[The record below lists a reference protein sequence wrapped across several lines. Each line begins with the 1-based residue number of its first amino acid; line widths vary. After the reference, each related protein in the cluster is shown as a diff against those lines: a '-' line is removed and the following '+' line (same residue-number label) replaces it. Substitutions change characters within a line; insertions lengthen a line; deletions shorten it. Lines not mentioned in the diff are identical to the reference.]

1 MIPLGPV
8 VARSRVKAVRPDVWS
23 YLAEPARRAAWW
35 PQLQLE
41 TGVGGGIAV
50 RGGEDSGASAEGQ
63 PDGAP
68 AVEGTVDVWVEGHAL
83 GFTWRESGSERGTAV
98 LMTLRSQGGETG
110 VTITETGFDA
120 LAAPADRAAAAQRDW
135 QELLSGLAAAVDQHR
150 AETIADGEGAE
161 AAEGP
166 VAEGPADTAT
176 REPAGDAPESGAQ
189 RDEDPGAD
197 TAGELEVAPEA
208 VDGEVDD
215 EDGSEVEIVEV
226 DAEPQVG
233 DRLEIDTGS
242 VPVVETE
249 DPQLPADSDSGA
261 FRGVGAE
268 WVAEDHDTVEV
279 QRLQDPEAAEDPE
292 AAKDPETSDASK
304 ASNEPDFDTLIRG
317 A

>member
-50 RGGEDSGASAEGQ
+50 HGGAGAGESAEAQSGE
-63 PDGAP
+63 AP
-68 AVEGTVDVWVEGHAL
+68 SVEGTVDVWVEGHAL
-83 GFTWRESGSERGTAV
+83 GFTWREAGSERGTAV

-135 QELLSGLAAAVDQHR
+135 QELLSGLAAAVEQSR
-150 AETIADGEGAE
+150 AEPVAGTE
-161 AAEGP
+161 AAESETAGTETAVVDTP
-166 VAEGPADTAT
+166 GAASHDAAGEPEGSA
-176 REPAGDAPESGAQ
+176 
-189 RDEDPGAD
+189 EDPSAETDGAD
-197 TAGELEVAPEA
+197 AAGALEVAPEA
-208 VDGEVDD
+208 VEGEVDD
-215 EDGSEVEIVEV
+215 ADGSEAELVEI

-233 DRLEIDTGS
+233 DRLELDTGS
-242 VPVVETE
+242 VPVAGTE
-249 DPQLPADSDSGA
+249 DPQDTTGSDADADSGE
-261 FRGVGAE
+261 FTGGGAE
-268 WVAEDHDTVEV
+268 WAAAEHDTVEV
-279 QRLQDPEAAEDPE
+279 QRLEQPEAPED
-292 AAKDPETSDASK
+292 
-304 ASNEPDFDTLIRG
+304 PDFDTLIRG